1 MSTGSPLKLI
11 LNSTL
16 LCVTSSAAAG
26 FILTALPMHVS
37 AAGLLVN
44 ISISCCLLA
53 YILSYNLISLLLSLA
68 GIEPHPLSAHCLITQ
83 LISLNLYVAIREVAH
98 LACVAMTN
106 ICFAQIYRVHCI

>member
-11 LNSTL
+11 LNSML

-44 ISISCCLLA
+44 ISMSCCLLA
-53 YILSYNLISLLLSLA
+53 YILSCTSYNLISLLLLFA
-68 GIEPHPLSAHCLITQ
+68 GIEPHPLSAHRLIT
-83 LISLNLYVAIREVAH
+83 
-98 LACVAMTN
+98 
-106 ICFAQIYRVHCI
+106 

>member
-1 MSTGSPLKLI
+1 MLYLICMYMSTGSLLKLL

-44 ISISCCLLA
+44 ISISCLHFT
-53 YILSYNLISLLLSLA
+53 SYNLISLLA
-68 GIEPHPLSAHCLITQ
+68 GIEPHPLSAHCLVT
-83 LISLNLYVAIREVAH
+83 
-98 LACVAMTN
+98 
-106 ICFAQIYRVHCI
+106 